1 MTEEKCICKAG
12 DVILLPCSGG
22 SKCGQITN
30 HAAVSLDIEKVG
42 RMYSLA
48 GIAAH
53 VDGMVESARGAKRIV
68 AMDGCPV
75 ACAKK
80 AVEHAG
86 LAVTDWI
93 CITEQGISNNRGL
106 LMDEEEIEMIAQKT
120 RELLAKPPT
129 HGI

>member
-1 MTEEKCICKAG
+1 LQTRG
-12 DVILLPCSGG
+12 YHFVTLFWRSN
-22 SKCGQITN
+22 CGQITN
-30 HAAVSLDIEKVG
+30 HAAMSLDIEKVG

-86 LAVTDWI
+86 LTVSDWI
-93 CITEQGISNNRGL
+93 WRY
-106 LMDEEEIEMIAQKT
+106 
-120 RELLAKPPT
+120 
-129 HGI
+129 